1 MNVHA
6 VERKL
11 RQMGDEAR
19 GLAVIGAVLR
29 VRQGAAQVHP
39 EVERRL
45 LDAVAALLP
54 EGLDELDRERMSA
67 LLASATHALEEARDL
82 FEHPD
87 RPPLWQVSDPT
98 MLQAQGQASRGVV
111 GRLAA
116 LAAERPAL
124 AAALGGHFL
133 DVGTGVAGIALEAAA
148 QWPSLH
154 VVGLDIWKPALDL
167 ARENVA
173 ASPFGSRIELRLQDV
188 TRFDE
193 VAGYSLTWLPTPF
206 LSQDAARTAL
216 DRLTAALRPKGYLV
230 VGLYGPPAEPIG
242 AALAALR
249 LARSGGHLWDCHDM
263 EVELRSRGFTA
274 VETCR
279 GQPVSLVMG
288 QGA

>member
-1 MNVHA
+1 MSS
-6 VERKL
+6 
-11 RQMGDEAR
+11 
-19 GLAVIGAVLR
+19 IGSGCPLYW
-29 VRQGAAQVHP
+29 P
-39 EVERRL
+39 
-45 LDAVAALLP
+45 
-54 EGLDELDRERMSA
+54 
-67 LLASATHALEEARDL
+67 SATHALEEARDL

-87 RPPLWQVSDPT
+87 RPP
-98 MLQAQGQASRGVV
+98 
-111 GRLAA
+111 A
-116 LAAERPAL
+116 LAGQRSCDAAGPRPSLARRRTALGSLGGGASSARGCAWRAFPGRRHRCRRHRPGGGCAMAFAACRWFGHLGSPPSIWPARTWRRALL
-124 AAALGGHFL
+124 AAASNF
-133 DVGTGVAGIALEAAA
+133 
-148 QWPSLH
+148 
-154 VVGLDIWKPALDL
+154 
-167 ARENVA
+167 
-173 ASPFGSRIELRLQDV
+173 RLQDV

-263 EVELRSRGFTA
+263 AVELRSRGFTA